1 MSFTF
6 KSLVLFIKIV
16 TKLLLLR
23 PFGIH
28 IVKTKKKKVHVK
40 LFTFLNIAYF
50 KENLIFSVRIKHNCC
65 MCPQ

>member
-23 PFGIH
+23 PLGYYMLEDSF
-28 IVKTKKKKVHVK
+28 KTRMPLSQV
-40 LFTFLNIAYF
+40 LWT
-50 KENLIFSVRIKHNCC
+50 
-65 MCPQ
+65 